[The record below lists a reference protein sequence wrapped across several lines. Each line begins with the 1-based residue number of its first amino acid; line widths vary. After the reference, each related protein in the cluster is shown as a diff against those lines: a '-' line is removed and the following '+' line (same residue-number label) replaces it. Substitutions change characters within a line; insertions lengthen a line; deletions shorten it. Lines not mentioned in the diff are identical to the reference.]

1 MSGLFLNALGNAL
14 SVSGNMGSGVWTASA
29 VNLSKW
35 TGLSIGIFLFINGF
49 LNALTNQVLIRRFDW
64 KRFLNEMIFI
74 CFFSYFIDF
83 FVQIFDLLG
92 IGRLPIILRAAI
104 SSLGITFFCMGIS
117 LYQRANI
124 VMHPNDDT
132 TNILRFLYLKGS
144 ATRSQLIDFV
154 PPILVMIVSFIF
166 TRHLYSVG
174 IATLYSILFNG
185 FIIRTADEFLWPHL
199 EHNFRQKVGPQAI
212 NKFRT

>member
-1 MSGLFLNALGNAL
+1 
-14 SVSGNMGSGVWTASA
+14 MGSGVWTASA

-49 LNALTNQVLIRRFDW
+49 LNALTNQFLIHHFDW

-83 FVQIFDLLG
+83 FVIFFNNLG
-92 IGRLPIILRAAI
+92 IGHLPIILRTI
-104 SSLGITFFCMGIS
+104 VSCLGITLFCIGIS

-144 ATRSQLIDFV
+144 ATGSQLIDFV

-166 TRHLYSVG
+166 THHIYSVN
-174 IATLYSILFNG
+174 IATLYSVLFNG
-185 FIIRTADEFLWPHL
+185 LIIRMSDELVWPHL
-199 EHNFRQKVGPQAI
+199 EHNFREKIKQPSMEQKI
-212 NKFRT
+212 